1 MVWPAVV
8 GPGADGVSRR
18 WQQSAVADCPG
29 ALPRLREAMPLRNA
43 IAGVDLRRE
52 PEVAAATDLSGVR
65 VGCRA
70 RQMLG

>member
-1 MVWPAVV
+1 MS
-8 GPGADGVSRR
+8 GRGGVSRGDR
-18 WQQSAVADCPG
+18 IRNAHLA
-29 ALPRLREAMPLRNA
+29 RLREAMPLRNA

-52 PEVAAATDLSGVR
+52 PEVAAAPDLSGVR